1 MLHLFRK
8 NRWESLNHGARAGGR
23 VPSLLLLH
31 YTGMRSAEE
40 ALERL
45 CSSESEVSAHY
56 LIEESGVVHSLVP
69 EDRRAWHAG
78 KSYWAGDT
86 DINSASIGIEIVNPG
101 HEFGYRAFPEHQIVS
116 LIRLSEGIVKRYNIK
131 PSRVLGHSDVAPG
144 RKTDPGEL
152 FPWERLAREGVGLWP
167 APHEVDRREAEAV
180 LVDDARWKELLARY
194 GYNPD
199 IDLPVLLMEFHRHFY
214 PQNLGK
220 PADCESAARLL
231 SLLRQ
236 VY

>member
-8 NRWESLNHGARAGGR
+8 RRWASLNHGERVGGR
-23 VPSLLLLH
+23 PPSILLLH
-31 YTGMRSAEE
+31 YTGMRTAEE

-45 CSSESEVSAHY
+45 CDPSSEVSAHY
-56 LIEESGVVHSLVP
+56 LIEESGEIHSLVP
-69 EDRRAWHAG
+69 ENRRAWHAG
-78 KSYWAGDT
+78 KSYWAGET

-116 LIRLSEGIVKRYNIK
+116 LIRLAKGILKRYGI
-131 PSRVLGHSDVAPG
+131 PPARVLGHSDVAPG

-167 APHEVDRREAEAV
+167 EPEERIKRGAMDETALKAL
-180 LVDDARWKELLARY
+180 LVEY

-199 IDLPVLLMEFHRHFY
+199 LELPVLVMEFHRHFY
-214 PQNLGK
+214 PENLGK
-220 PADCESAARLL
+220 PADSKSIARLL

-236 VY
+236 AQALQG